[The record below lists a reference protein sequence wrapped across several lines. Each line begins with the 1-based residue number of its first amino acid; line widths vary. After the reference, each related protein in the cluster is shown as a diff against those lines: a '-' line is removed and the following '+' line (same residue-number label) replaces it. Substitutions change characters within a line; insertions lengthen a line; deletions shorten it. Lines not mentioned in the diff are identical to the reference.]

1 MKTLTALIAGSLLAG
16 GIAFANEKGS
26 TSDGMMGGGMM
37 GGDMKGMMNMMNM
50 MNMMSHMKTMDA
62 NGDGMLS
69 KEEFV
74 KTHEAMFDSMP
85 TNKDGLVVMKDMSM
99 CPMMAGQKGH

>member
-1 MKTLTALIAGSLLAG
+1 MKRFTVLLAASLVAG

-26 TSDGMMGGGMM
+26 SGMMGGGMAGGGMM
-37 GGDMKGMMNMMNM
+37 GGDMQGMMNMMR
-50 MNMMSHMKTMDA
+50 HMQTMDA

-69 KEEFV
+69 KDEFM

-85 TNKDGLVVMKDMSM
+85 KNPDGLVAMKEMAM
-99 CPMMAGQKGH
+99 CPMMGGQKGR